1 MRYKRVCLNNG
12 CALAML
18 QCISSFFSSFRQTQ
32 AYEFLFLITDG
43 ISNTEVEKEPQLI
56 EELHSRN
63 ISVYGVGVGL
73 FLKYKLQNI
82 TRNASRVI
90 LVKQYDELSGI
101 AEVSN
106 LLFYV
111 FCFIFIL
118 FHKGDYTKF
127 SFSRNW

>member
-1 MRYKRVCLNNG
+1 MR
-12 CALAML
+12 
-18 QCISSFFSSFRQTQ
+18 SSDAPLYFFSSAFRQTQ
-32 AYEFLFLITDG
+32 AYKFLFLITDG

-101 AEVSN
+101 VEVSN
-106 LLFYV
+106 MLFFV
-111 FCFIFIL
+111 FGFIYLPIR
-118 FHKGDYTKF
+118 HKNNQVDQGYKVF
-127 SFSRNW
+127 GVIYQIG